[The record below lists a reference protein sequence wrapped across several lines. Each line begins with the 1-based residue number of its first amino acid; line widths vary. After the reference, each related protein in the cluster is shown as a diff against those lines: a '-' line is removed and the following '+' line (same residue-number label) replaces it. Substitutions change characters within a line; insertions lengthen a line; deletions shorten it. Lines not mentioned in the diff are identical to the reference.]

1 MSDILKDLLSLSK
14 KMEEQIELDKF
25 DDEIPFG
32 EIDKD
37 KSILEFRKNA
47 NSNFADLQLI
57 IKSLTKSN

>member
-32 EIDKD
+32 ETDKD
-37 KSILEFRKNA
+37 KSISEFRKNA